1 VTTLLSNAR
10 IATMAKTDTAYGLIE
25 SAGLVITD
33 GVISWIGELSD
44 LPGEIADQTE
54 QHFDCQN
61 QLITP
66 GLIDCHTH
74 LIYGGDRA
82 GEFEQRLLGTSY
94 ADIAKAGGGIQAT
107 VNATRNASEAS
118 LLTSALKRVDNL
130 CAGGVTT
137 LEIKSGYGLDLETE
151 LKMLRVARRIGQE
164 RPIQVKTTFLAAH
177 ALPIEYKGQANAYID
192 IICDEML
199 PAVAESGLADAVD
212 AFCEHIA
219 FSAEQVGRLFS
230 SATKLGLPVKL
241 HAEQLSDQGG
251 AQLAAR
257 FGALSADHLEYLST
271 EGVRAMAENST
282 AAVLLPGAFYCLN
295 ETKKPPVTEL
305 RTAGVPIAIASDCN
319 PGSSPIFSLPVILN
333 MACTLFGLTPE
344 ESLTGVTRHASKAL
358 GLDESIGTLEVG
370 KQADLA
376 IWDVN
381 SPASLS
387 YQLGLQSCIGRFVAG
402 QPTNINWNHLNES

>member
-358 GLDESIGTLEVG
+358 GLDESIGL
-370 KQADLA
+370 
-376 IWDVN
+376 
-381 SPASLS
+381 
-387 YQLGLQSCIGRFVAG
+387 F
-402 QPTNINWNHLNES
+402 